1 MADNKTLALTG
12 SGLLFVGAFMPIVS
26 MPIVGSLNYFQN
38 GRGDGV
44 LIVILAAATA
54 FLAMTGRT
62 RHVLW
67 TGLVAAAL
75 LAFTFIR
82 FQTKMSEARANMDA
96 ELADNPFRGLAE
108 AAMGSVQLQWGWAVL
123 LIAAGLVIYAG
134 WQARQATTPGK

>member
-1 MADNKTLALTG
+1 MADNKTLALAG

-54 FLAMTGRT
+54 FLVMTGRT

-75 LAFTFIR
+75 LAFTFVR
-82 FQTKMSEARANMDA
+82 FQTKMSEARANMDS

-123 LIAAGLVIYAG
+123 LLAAGLVTYAG
-134 WQARQATTPGK
+134 WQARRATPVN